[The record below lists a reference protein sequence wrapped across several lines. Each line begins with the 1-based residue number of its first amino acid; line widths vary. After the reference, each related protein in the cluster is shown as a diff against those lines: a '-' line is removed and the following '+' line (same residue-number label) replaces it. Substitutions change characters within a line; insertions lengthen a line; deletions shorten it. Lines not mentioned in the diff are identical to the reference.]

1 MLCVVTITDT
11 YIHANYICAFFLMP
25 KIFIVKIR
33 TNNTYIERI
42 KHGKDEQ
49 RETSCPRREAAG
61 SESRGFGK

>member
-1 MLCVVTITDT
+1 MLCFTLLIYIFMLAT
-11 YIHANYICAFFLMP
+11 YVRFFLMP

-49 RETSCPRREAAG
+49 RETNCPRRETAG
-61 SESRGFGK
+61 SESRGFGE